1 MGSNI
6 NQSMG
11 RGGNDDEIDLVDLF
25 IVLKKRRKMIAIIVG
40 VACVLAVIVSLL
52 LPEIFRSQAVIMPLQ
67 QKSGMMSA
75 LGGDL
80 GGLAALAGIGGMNAG
95 PEAKLMA
102 ILQSRSLADAVI
114 NKQGLMQIFFEDEWD
129 ADKKSWKSEDPEEIP
144 TMERAVDAFRDSVIY
159 EQNKE
164 ISTISI
170 NADFKDPELSA
181 RVANAVVAEL
191 QEIINQKAFSV
202 SKKNRIFI
210 EGLLRKN
217 KRDFLEAGKAIADFY
232 GRNKVSSVD
241 ANIDVDIEIE
251 RLKEGARALDLDLD
265 ELNKRRAEIENKLK
279 EMRVKNVPQ
288 QVYLQYLEMRREV
301 IAKINALL
309 STQYEMAMI
318 EESKEDI
325 NFQVIDDA
333 VVPIQRYKPK
343 RKLICV
349 VTFMAS
355 LFLAIFAT
363 FALEYI
369 NNFKAEMRK
378 RKV

>member
-1 MGSNI
+1 
-6 NQSMG
+6 
-11 RGGNDDEIDLVDLF
+11 
-25 IVLKKRRKMIAIIVG
+25 
-40 VACVLAVIVSLL
+40 
-52 LPEIFRSQAVIMPLQ
+52 
-67 QKSGMMSA
+67 
-75 LGGDL
+75 
-80 GGLAALAGIGGMNAG
+80 
-95 PEAKLMA
+95 
-102 ILQSRSLADAVI
+102 
-114 NKQGLMQIFFEDEWD
+114 
-129 ADKKSWKSEDPEEIP
+129 
-144 TMERAVDAFRDSVIY
+144 
-159 EQNKE
+159 
-164 ISTISI
+164 
-170 NADFKDPELSA
+170 
-181 RVANAVVAEL
+181 
-191 QEIINQKAFSV
+191 
-202 SKKNRIFI
+202 
-210 EGLLRKN
+210 
-217 KRDFLEAGKAIADFY
+217 LEAGKAIADFY